1 VRTVKI
7 VICPDSFKGG
17 PTAVEVARAIATG
30 WRSVRPSDAIV
41 EAPLAD
47 GGEGTL
53 DAMQSCVPGAVRR
66 TVAGVAGPDG
76 RSVDADYVALPDGTA
91 VVELAAA
98 SGLPLLRRLD
108 PLGST
113 TLGSGQVIAAALEA
127 GARRLLIGLGG
138 SASTD
143 GGAGLLVALGARFL
157 DAHGRELPPGGGA
170 LVDLA
175 RVDLTDVRPAPSA
188 GVEVL
193 SDVTNPLL
201 GTTGAAAVFGPQKGA
216 GAEEVDRL
224 EAGLTRLA
232 ELLGGDPDAP
242 GAGAAGGSAYALAT
256 VWGARLVAG
265 SQALADEVG
274 LARAMQGADLTVTGE
289 GRFDT
294 TSLSGKVVSA
304 VLSTAATED
313 LPVAIVAGAVD
324 EAARRRL
331 DGGVRIVS
339 LSVIAGSSERSM
351 AEPERYL
358 VDAGAR
364 LAVEHRGAA
373 GS

>member
-1 VRTVKI
+1 MKV

-17 PTAVEVARAIATG
+17 PTAVEVAQAIATG
-30 WRSVRPSDAIV
+30 WRSVRPSDVIV

-53 DAMQSCVPGAVRR
+53 DAMQSCVPGASRR

-76 RSVDADYVALPDGTA
+76 RSVDADYVVLPDGAA

-98 SGLPLLRRLD
+98 SGLPLLGRLD

-113 TLGSGQVIAAALEA
+113 TLGSGQVIAAALDA

-143 GGAGLLVALGARFL
+143 GGAGLLVGLGARLL
-157 DAHGRELPPGGGA
+157 DARGRELPRGGGA

-175 RVDLTDVRPAPSA
+175 RVELTDVRPPPSE

-193 SDVTNPLL
+193 SDVDNPLL
-201 GTTGAAAVFGPQKGA
+201 GTSGAAAVFAPQKGA
-216 GAEEVDRL
+216 GTEEVARL
-224 EAGLTRLA
+224 EAGLARLA
-232 ELLGGDPDAP
+232 ELLGGEPDEP
-242 GAGAAGGSAYALAT
+242 GAGAAGGTAYALAT

-265 SQALADEVG
+265 SRAIADE
-274 LARAMQGADLTVTGE
+274 ADLAGAVQDADLAVTGE
-289 GRFDT
+289 GRFDA

-304 VLSTAATED
+304 VLSTAATEGV
-313 LPVAIVAGAVD
+313 PVAIVAGAVD
-324 EAARRRL
+324 EPARGRL
-331 DGGVRIVS
+331 DGGVGIVS
-339 LSVIAGSSERSM
+339 LSVLAGSSEASM

-358 VDAGAR
+358 VEAGAR
-364 LAVEHRGAA
+364 LAADHVAA
-373 GS
+373 GR